1 MRRYQ
6 RSNPVPLQKAPTL
19 ILTNYI
25 NHESKWKFI
34 TLQIHLQI
42 LPIVAET
49 ELNSTKSSKSSDKA
63 CRFQAPV
70 AFGPNTCRF
79 QRLSGREWWVVK
91 VGCCL
96 CWCAVILDYTS
107 CRYLYSWRFKGVQT
121 ESVLLFSPR
130 YTTSD
135 LHEKPIVPKPTVQ
148 KCRLNTTSRN
158 FASSKKSWVSHHR
171 I

>member
-1 MRRYQ
+1 MQVPLQWFLVRLLWSTFNRHGQGAIGSSIRSTTGQTWSYYGSVYPHHPSASLTLYYHALLYLRRYQ

-25 NHESKWKFI
+25 HHESKWKFI

-79 QRLSGREWWVVK
+79 QRLGGREWWVVK

-96 CWCAVILDYTS
+96 CWCAVI
-107 CRYLYSWRFKGVQT
+107 
-121 ESVLLFSPR
+121 
-130 YTTSD
+130 
-135 LHEKPIVPKPTVQ
+135 
-148 KCRLNTTSRN
+148 
-158 FASSKKSWVSHHR
+158 
-171 I
+171 